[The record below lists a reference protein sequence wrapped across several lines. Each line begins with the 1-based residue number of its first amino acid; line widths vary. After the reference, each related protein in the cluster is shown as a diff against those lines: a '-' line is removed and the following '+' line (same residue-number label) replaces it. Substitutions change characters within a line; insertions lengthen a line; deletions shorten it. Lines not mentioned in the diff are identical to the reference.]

1 MVLGFPEAVAPESQ
15 LYPRIIMLN
24 AIELVLICLVAQAGV
39 TDLAVR
45 KIPNVLVLTG
55 LVLALILQLLHGA
68 HWMPVCSWMAGASAG
83 FFLFLPLY
91 LLGGMAAG
99 DVKLMAMVGAFVGPL
114 AALQV
119 GLLVLLIGGLMALA
133 MLAYSGRLRDGWRN
147 VLTLC
152 RPPLMRVLGVP
163 LLPESLPHGV
173 SVGDMPYGLAIAAG
187 TLALLAW
194 SHC

>member
-1 MVLGFPEAVAPESQ
+1 MH
-15 LYPRIIMLN
+15 N
-24 AIELVLICLVAQAGV
+24 AIEFVLVCLVAQAGV

-55 LVLALILQLLHGA
+55 FVLALVLQLLHGA
-68 HWMPVCSWMAGASAG
+68 HWSPVLPWMAGALAG

-114 AALQV
+114 AALQI

-133 MLAYSGRLRDGWRN
+133 MMAYSGRWRDGWRN
-147 VLTLC
+147 LLTLC
-152 RPPLMRVLGVP
+152 RPPVMRMLGVP
-163 LLPESLPHGV
+163 LLPEPLPHGA
-173 SVGDMPYGLAIAAG
+173 SVGELPYGLAIAIG
-187 TLALLAW
+187 TLALLVC
-194 SHC
+194 SHA

>member
-1 MVLGFPEAVAPESQ
+1 MH
-15 LYPRIIMLN
+15 N
-24 AIELVLICLVAQAGV
+24 AIEFVLVCLVAQAGV

-55 LVLALILQLLHGA
+55 FVLALVLQLLHGA
-68 HWMPVCSWMAGASAG
+68 HWSPVLPWMAGALAG

-114 AALQV
+114 AALQI

-133 MLAYSGRLRDGWRN
+133 MLAYSGRWRDGWRN
-147 VLTLC
+147 LLTLC
-152 RPPLMRVLGVP
+152 RPPVMRMLGVP
-163 LLPESLPHGV
+163 LPPEPLPHGA
-173 SVGDMPYGLAIAAG
+173 SVGALPYGLAIAVG
-187 TLALLAW
+187 TLALLVC
-194 SHC
+194 SHA